1 MFSYTGV
8 VGVFADVVGVVALST
23 KNGGVFKVNM
33 SSATEHKKI
42 IFKSGDCVLHHL
54 GPPPAN
60 S

>member
-1 MFSYTGV
+1 MGV
-8 VGVFADVVGVVALST
+8 VADVVGVVALST

-33 SSATEHKKI
+33 SSAHKLNIKTEHRKV

-60 S
+60 G